1 MANLKDCSKWN
12 VHDDFYTRKETWEQ
26 LTPFISK
33 DKVIYEFCLLNSN
46 EQSKKHFEE
55 LGYKVIGNKNI
66 DFLKNNEEDQNA
78 DILVSNIPFSTEIK
92 IKMLKKLAE
101 LDKPFIIIMNSL
113 NLYTRYFKQIF
124 KDKEINFIFP
134 STKIHYDK
142 YVNGEF
148 ISGKN
153 NTSFYSIFVTYK
165 VLDNNVWV

>member
-1 MANLKDCSKWN
+1 MANLKASPN
-12 VHDDFYTRKETWEQ
+12 FNIHDDFYTRKETWEKI
-26 LTPFISK
+26 TPFISK

-55 LGYKVIGNKNI
+55 LGYKVLGNKNI
-66 DFLKNNEEDQNA
+66 DFLENNQEEEEC

-92 IKMLKKLAE
+92 VNILKKLAE
-101 LDKPFIIIMNSL
+101 LDKPFIIIMNCM
-113 NLYTRYFKQIF
+113 NLFSKYFKEIF
-124 KDKEINFIFP
+124 KDKKINFIFP

-148 ISGKN
+148 IVGKN
-153 NTSFYSIFVTYK
+153 NTSFYSIFVTHK